1 MARPDL
7 SALEKD
13 IAQIMLDSHLN
24 GVEKPGRYIGL
35 ELNAYRKSFES
46 ASIRF
51 ALAFPDVYE
60 IGLSHLGLQLL
71 YHQLNQTPGVMAD
84 RVYAPW
90 PDYEEKLR
98 SAGEPLRAIESERA
112 IAEFDF
118 LGVSLQYE
126 LSYSNILTIL
136 DLAGIPLYAGQRTSA
151 HPFVIGGGPCAF
163 NPEPLADF
171 FDFFVLGEGE
181 EVLPEIIDV
190 YRDWKRSV
198 SRSREDFLCEI
209 RKIAG
214 VYIPS
219 FFDVSYSANGT
230 IAAVVPRFS
239 DYTHVRKR
247 VVSDLDQSCPI
258 PEKPLVPLI
267 DIVHNRLRIEIA
279 RGCTRGCRFCQASY
293 VYRPVRERHPLYV
306 LDAAKK
312 ALASSG
318 FEDVSLLS
326 FSTGDYCQ
334 IQDLLGALVEELE
347 PRKVAVSFPSMRVG
361 TLTPELME
369 HIKKVRKTGFT
380 LAPEAGSERL
390 RRIINKGIRDEEL
403 LSAAEGAFDLG
414 WRVIKLYFMM
424 GLPGE
429 SEADRDALVDLCLRV
444 WEKGKRTRSSVNVS
458 ISTFVPKPMTPFQ
471 WSSQISEAQM
481 EDCLRMF
488 KERLRKPGIRLKWN
502 MPGNSIFEG
511 VFARGSRRLGAALKR
526 AWELGA
532 RFDGWSDHFKEDVW
546 RRALAETGLSA
557 AFYAE
562 RSRDRDEILPW
573 DHLSAGVSR
582 EYLWNEFEKAQ
593 EEEFTPDCRQG
604 ECGACGVCDHETISP
619 LIHEKPVGELKS
631 EELRDTRGA
640 SSADKEFLYRVI
652 YSRLGKTRFFGQ
664 LEMALA
670 FERAIRRA
678 GLPAA
683 FSKGHHP
690 HPRISFGEALPLGM
704 ETIIAEAY
712 VALSENIDTVLI
724 RELLNRHFDGVIR
737 ISAVSRIDKK
747 PDFGS
752 PCRAVYY
759 VSGLNPFVLRNL
771 LDAWPKCG
779 DNVLTKKTKR
789 GLATSR
795 LGQILLDMRKA
806 GENSIE
812 VDIYE
817 TPGLCFRPMA
827 ILQNLAGAQ
836 AQSLENCLICKIAS
850 HRLEVREGN
859 DNVGRTHN

>member
-1 MARPDL
+1 MFDL
-7 SALEKD
+7 
-13 IAQIMLDSHLN
+13 HLN
-24 GVEKPGRYIGL
+24 GIEKPGRYIGL
-35 ELNAYRKSFES
+35 EHNTYRKSFEN
-46 ASIRF
+46 AHVRF

-71 YHQLNQTPGVMAD
+71 YHQLNQAQAVMAD

-90 PDYEEKLR
+90 PDYEAKLR
-98 SAGEPLRAIESERA
+98 STREPLRAIESERA
-112 IAEFDF
+112 LSEFDF
-118 LGVSLQYE
+118 LGISLQYE

-136 DLAGIPLYAGQRTSA
+136 DLAHIPLYAAQRTGA

-171 FDFFVLGEGE
+171 FDFFVLGEAE
-181 EVLPEIIDV
+181 EVLPEIIDI
-190 YRDWKRSV
+190 YGDWKRSAG
-198 SRSREDFLCEI
+198 RSREDFLFEI
-209 RKIAG
+209 RRVAG
-214 VYIPS
+214 VYVPS
-219 FFDVSYSANGT
+219 FFDVSYGANGI

-239 DYTHVRKR
+239 DYTHVTKR
-247 VVSDLDQSCPI
+247 LVCDLDKTCPI

-267 DIVHNRLRIEIA
+267 DIIHNRLGIEIA

-293 VYRPVRERHPLYV
+293 IYRPVRERHPSYV
-306 LDAAKK
+306 LDAARK

-326 FSTGDYCQ
+326 FSTGDYCR
-334 IQDLLGALVEELE
+334 IQDLVGALVRELE
-347 PRKVAVSFPSMRVG
+347 PRKIAVSLPSMRVG

-390 RRIINKGIRDEEL
+390 RRVINKAIRDEDL
-403 LSAAEGAFDLG
+403 LSAAEAAFDLG
-414 WRVIKLYFMM
+414 WRLIKLYFMM

-444 WEKGKRTRSSVNVS
+444 WDKGKRTRASVNIS
-458 ISTFVPKPMTPFQ
+458 ISTFVPKPLTPFQ
-471 WSSQISEAQM
+471 WSSQISESQI

-488 KERLRKPGIRLKWN
+488 KERLRKPGLRLKWN
-502 MPGNSIFEG
+502 MPGASVFEA

-532 RFDGWSDHFKEDVW
+532 RFDGWSDHFKEDLW

-557 AFYAE
+557 DFYAQ
-562 RSRDRDEILPW
+562 RCRDRDEILPW

-582 EYLWNEFEKAQ
+582 EYLWNEFKKAT
-593 EEEFTPDCRQG
+593 EEDFTPDCRQG
-604 ECGACGVCDHETISP
+604 PCGSCGVCDHKTVSP
-619 LIHEKPVGELKS
+619 LIHKEQVRELQSEKPQDS
-631 EELRDTRGA
+631 QAQSFSDR
-640 SSADKEFLYRVI
+640 EFVYRVI
-652 YSRLGKTRFFGQ
+652 YSRLGKARFFGQ
-664 LEMALA
+664 LEMAAA
-670 FERAIRRA
+670 FERAMRRA
-678 GLPAA
+678 GLPTA

-712 VALSENIDTVLI
+712 VALSENMDTVLI
-724 RELLNRHFDGVIR
+724 RERLNRQFNGVIK

-747 PDFGS
+747 PAFGY

-759 VSGLNPFVLRNL
+759 VSGLNPFVLRIIME
-771 LDAWPKCG
+771 AWPKCG
-779 DNVLTKKTKR
+779 DNVLTKKTKK
-789 GLATSR
+789 GQVTSR
-795 LGQILLDMRKA
+795 LGDILLDMRKA
-806 GENSIE
+806 GENSLE
-812 VDIYE
+812 MDIYE
-817 TPGLCFRPMA
+817 TPGMCFRSMA

-850 HRLEVREGN
+850 YRLEVREGN
-859 DNVGRTHN
+859 NNVG